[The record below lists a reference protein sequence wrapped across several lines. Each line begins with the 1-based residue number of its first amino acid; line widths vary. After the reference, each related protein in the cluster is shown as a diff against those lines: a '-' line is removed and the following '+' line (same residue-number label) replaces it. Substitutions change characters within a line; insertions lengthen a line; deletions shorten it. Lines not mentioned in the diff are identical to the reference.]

1 MKNMNVNYPN
11 NVIAEIFGEPADG
24 YVYDFDKDELI
35 KTIDE
40 VLSDGFNE
48 TQRAIFYGLLRD
60 EQTKAALSRKLGI
73 SAYMV
78 NKEFILTLR
87 KLRHPSRSKYF
98 KKFAEVDKATF
109 DGSILKEIEEE
120 I

>member
-11 NVIAEIFGEPADG
+11 NVIAEIFGELADG
-24 YVYDFDKDELI
+24 YAYVFDRDEAI

-48 TQRAIFYGLLRD
+48 LQRTIFYGLFRD
-60 EQTKAALSRKLGI
+60 EQTKAALTRSLGI

-78 NKEFILTLR
+78 NKEFVLTLR

-98 KKFAEVDKATF
+98 KKFAKIGKVTP
-109 DGSILKEIEEE
+109 DGSI
-120 I
+120 